1 MGRAFHSGRK
11 LFSAWSK
18 LPLWKMYQKKFWNS
32 VVGIDIGTFRKF
44 WFSWS
49 KLKNSWKWWLHRK
62 FHIKSLTVVNRRLIV
77 LRVEKIF
84 MNFII
89 WSIGVIIWFTIPK
102 GIEYPPWYV
111 RQTISFE
118 LDEKMKL
125 KTKTEMERA
134 EPQVELSYGLKKNG
148 FRVVDWREK
157 RLRHVKTKQMAD
169 TNYDMKMTEHTLST
183 IPIQM
188 HAIREGVKETRF
200 QLWNSTNYVIVPFD
214 HFNYDWNNMIAVKTP
229 NNRFQNAS
237 TLSLFLQIYI
247 FYPLSIIVINV
258 NSTRT

>member
-32 VVGIDIGTFRKF
+32 VVRIDIGTFRKF

-49 KLKNSWKWWLHRK
+49 KLKNSWKWWLHQK

-77 LRVEKIF
+77 LRVEQIF

-134 EPQVELSYGLKKNG
+134 EPQVELSYGLKKKWISRCG
-148 FRVVDWREK
+148 LK
-157 RLRHVKTKQMAD
+157 GKT
-169 TNYDMKMTEHTLST
+169 
-183 IPIQM
+183 
-188 HAIREGVKETRF
+188 VETRQNEANGWHKLWHENDWTHAFNNSNSNARNSGGSERDTISTLKLNQLCHCSVRPF
-200 QLWNSTNYVIVPFD
+200 QLWLKQHDRCENS
-214 HFNYDWNNMIAVKTP
+214 
-229 NNRFQNAS
+229 
-237 TLSLFLQIYI
+237 
-247 FYPLSIIVINV
+247 
-258 NSTRT
+258 

>member
-32 VVGIDIGTFRKF
+32 VVRIDIGTFRKF

-134 EPQVELSYGLKKNG
+134 EPQVELSYGLKEKMDFALWIEGKNG
-148 FRVVDWREK
+148 WDTSK
-157 RLRHVKTKQMAD
+157 RSKWLTQI
-169 TNYDMKMTEHTLST
+169 MTWKWLN
-183 IPIQM
+183 
-188 HAIREGVKETRF
+188 TRF
-200 QLWNSTNYVIVPFD
+200 QQFQFKCTQFGREWKRHD
-214 HFNYDWNNMIAVKTP
+214 FNFETQPIM
-229 NNRFQNAS
+229 
-237 TLSLFLQIYI
+237 SLFRSNRPFQLWLKQHDRCE
-247 FYPLSIIVINV
+247 
-258 NSTRT
+258 NS